1 MITNLDCMLYVQWQ
15 ISFKMCQFIF
25 VYTSY
30 CILYNDERIQLRCYF
45 QKHHSQCRHNR
56 ATSVYTNKITQP
68 YQHLPAT
75 RKGPSYSIPRHPKR
89 AWLII
94 LINSPRDKL
103 RGGVYTKVV
112 PARASKKHKYFV
124 YSPFISRLYIHP
136 ALARAGD
143 SPLAGLIYASSQ
155 RTLSL
160 LPASIFLPSTRVRAR
175 WKVSKDFPALCAMA
189 TS

>member
-56 ATSVYTNKITQP
+56 ATSVYANKITQP

-112 PARASKKHKYFV
+112 PVRARVRSINISSTLLLSLAYT
-124 YSPFISRLYIHP
+124 FIRRS
-136 ALARAGD
+136 LARA
-143 SPLAGLIYASSQ
+143 
-155 RTLSL
+155 
-160 LPASIFLPSTRVRAR
+160 TRH
-175 WKVSKDFPALCAMA
+175 
-189 TS
+189 